1 MPMMKR
7 RKKFDGAAALSS
19 LADLLIFVALA
30 KTAAHIKKKDGQPAS
45 EGKRVRTIPNAAVR
59 VPFENNVRELFE
71 QARADLPLDKEERDA
86 ARSTPRRVAMVRV
99 EIGDAAER
107 LLVEAL
113 AAVADSRVCALLG
126 DVNPVEEL
134 VCALERLPEMCGPL
148 WGCFYGRQPFGE
160 LVVSLLPGTPVD
172 RMLALLVW
180 RGAREVNE
188 LAWRRAIG
196 ELSLRA
202 RWMVSGSRLEV
213 AV

>member
-1 MPMMKR
+1 MKR

-19 LADLLIFVALA
+19 LADLLIFLAIA
-30 KTAAHIKKKDGQPAS
+30 KTAAHIKKKDGQPADK
-45 EGKRVRTIPNAAVR
+45 GKRVTAGLTDAVS
-59 VPFENNVRELFE
+59 VLFE